1 MVLYTYEE
9 LENKRK
15 QLIKRDKDF
24 TLDNSKKVAEC
35 REIIL
40 NRHPNLF
47 IGTRDFDAVLR
58 HYLMINRAD
67 NLKKLS
73 KLYKHAKNRVAYN
86 YTHWKCGL
94 NQKIPQRASRI
105 ISQFLGDETKTKI
118 HFSPRP
124 FSFLSKDDDQLRQ
137 TECL

>member
-1 MVLYTYEE
+1 MVLYTYEQ

-15 QLIKRDKDF
+15 QLIQRDKDF
-24 TLDNSKKVAEC
+24 TLDNSKKAAEC

-40 NRHPNLF
+40 NRHPGLF
-47 IGTRDFDAVLR
+47 FGTRDYNAVL
-58 HYLMINRAD
+58 HHFLIKNRAD
-67 NLKKLS
+67 NLKDLS
-73 KLYKHAKNRVAYN
+73 KLYKHAKNRTAYN

-118 HFSPRP
+118 HVSSRP
-124 FSFLSKDDDQLRQ
+124 FMFLSKDCDQLR
-137 TECL
+137 